1 VKEFLHVVAMFVSVI
16 DPNTRKL
23 TFQEPLNVMSN
34 LLACAPVYVSACARG
49 GFETQAPSLENK
61 FAHSSLQAPTDCR
74 AVFLLVYKAGED
86 LRLLELDN
94 EVIEVMEISP
104 EEDSKNKGRHR
115 HMNEDIFKEKFAKWE
130 RQQLKEVQR
139 IQAVPSTF
147 PATDTKKK
155 DAVTRRGSKRD
166 RKLEEGTD
174 GKIETSVSTWL
185 DSNLSL
191 VLDKTL
197 APLLTSQACQD

>member
-1 VKEFLHVVAMFVSVI
+1 
-16 DPNTRKL
+16 
-23 TFQEPLNVMSN
+23 
-34 LLACAPVYVSACARG
+34 
-49 GFETQAPSLENK
+49 
-61 FAHSSLQAPTDCR
+61 
-74 AVFLLVYKAGED
+74 VFLLVYKAGED

-115 HMNEDIFKEKFAKWE
+115 HMNEGIFKEKFAKWE
-130 RQQLKEVQR
+130 RQKLKEVQR

-155 DAVTRRGSKRD
+155 DAVTRRGTKRD

-185 DSNLSL
+185 HSNLPL
-191 VLDKTL
+191 VLDVTL
-197 APLLTSQACQD
+197 APLLASYCQTTKGKPRKRAKTKGFSNQTVCPAPCYSSSLSFRPIP